1 MGKVFPVTALIGDP
15 LLQKHLTDQD
25 NPRITNSLKLL
36 SDVLKQ
42 FNLKKTFEI
51 LKWFAYDP
59 QFTPSRFKEWTSLGL
74 TTYYSLV
81 SNLISLKHPRLP

>member
-25 NPRITNSLKLL
+25 NPWIINSLKLL

-51 LKWFAYDP
+51 LKWFVYDP
-59 QFTPSRFKEWTSLGL
+59 QLAPSQHDHRFNEWTSLGL
-74 TTYYSLV
+74 TTYYSL
-81 SNLISLKHPRLP
+81 ISKGTQG